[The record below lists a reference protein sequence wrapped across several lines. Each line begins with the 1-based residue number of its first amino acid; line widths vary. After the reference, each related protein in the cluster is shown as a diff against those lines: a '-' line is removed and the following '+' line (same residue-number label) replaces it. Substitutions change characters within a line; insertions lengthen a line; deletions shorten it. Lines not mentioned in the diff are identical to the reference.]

1 MNSLF
6 ELGWVALLLAAYLLG
21 SVPYGYIVGRIR
33 GLDVR
38 QHGSGNIGA
47 SNVMRLLGVPAGIL
61 VLLLDAS
68 KGYLGVAMMRMAGFD
83 MPELLLLAGLCAV
96 VGHTW
101 SVFLRFRGGR
111 GVASSLGVVIAL
123 APTVAGIAFLSWVIV
138 LVLTRYISLASV
150 IAGAVLPIA
159 MILLK
164 QPGVYILGGFVIFIL
179 DVYRHVPNFR
189 RLMAGT
195 EPKIGHRVEVTK

>member
-1 MNSLF
+1 MNSLS

>member
-1 MNSLF
+1 MS

-68 KGYLGVAMMRMAGFD
+68 KGYLGVSMMRMAGFD

>member
-96 VGHTW
+96 AGHTW

>member
-1 MNSLF
+1 MS

>member
-1 MNSLF
+1 MF

-96 VGHTW
+96 AGHTW

>member
-1 MNSLF
+1 MF

>member
-1 MNSLF
+1 
-6 ELGWVALLLAAYLLG
+6 
-21 SVPYGYIVGRIR
+21 
-33 GLDVR
+33 
-38 QHGSGNIGA
+38 
-47 SNVMRLLGVPAGIL
+47 
-61 VLLLDAS
+61 
-68 KGYLGVAMMRMAGFD
+68 MMRMAGFD

-96 VGHTW
+96 AGHTW